1 MICYGIARSHLESR
15 KENLAALSV
24 MNLLL
29 TQRHLFLPTLPEGF
43 ILSLLA
49 THTHTHTHTHR
60 GGYKFHWRRKGKD
73 GYFFLAGGLN
83 IQMISSKYHL
93 RGIARR
99 KPSLAPLDS
108 ITHR

>member
-43 ILSLLA
+43 IL
-49 THTHTHTHTHR
+49 
-60 GGYKFHWRRKGKD
+60 
-73 GYFFLAGGLN
+73 
-83 IQMISSKYHL
+83 
-93 RGIARR
+93 
-99 KPSLAPLDS
+99 
-108 ITHR
+108 

>member
-1 MICYGIARSHLESR
+1 MIGYGIARSHLESR

-49 THTHTHTHTHR
+49 THTHTHTHREVGTSST
-60 GGYKFHWRRKGKD
+60 GGEKARMDIFSWQEA
-73 GYFFLAGGLN
+73 L
-83 IQMISSKYHL
+83 IS
-93 RGIARR
+93 R
-99 KPSLAPLDS
+99 
-108 ITHR
+108 

>member
-1 MICYGIARSHLESR
+1 MIGYGIARSHLESR

-49 THTHTHTHTHR
+49 THTHTHR
-60 GGYKFHWRRKGKD
+60 ERWVQVPLEEKRQGWIFFPGRR
-73 GYFFLAGGLN
+73 
-83 IQMISSKYHL
+83 
-93 RGIARR
+93 
-99 KPSLAPLDS
+99 P
-108 ITHR
+108 